1 VTEDGLFD
9 KRATAFG
16 ELAFA
21 YAEHRPDYP
30 IDGIRWALAGAG
42 RAPATVLDLGAGTG
56 KLTGGLLAL
65 GLEVIAVEPDTGML
79 GELTRRFPAVPAVA
93 GTAERIPLAGATVD
107 AVLAGQAFHWFRLD
121 PALTEIG
128 RVLRPG
134 GVFAALWNYD
144 DQTVDWV
151 AKLDQLAHTSAS
163 HLHSPGTGLFG
174 RGDDFPVHQAFSS
187 FERRYFRHTGRHTAE
202 SLTATLGTHSHT
214 IVIPPRE
221 RAEVLARVRAYLE
234 SLPETG
240 GGEFELPMRTTV
252 LRARVSN
259 SRS

>member
-1 VTEDGLFD
+1 MTEDGLFD
-9 KRATAFG
+9 KRASSFG
-16 ELAFA
+16 EVAFA

-30 IDGIRWALAGAG
+30 IDGIRWALAGA
-42 RAPATVLDLGAGTG
+42 RRTPVRIIDLGAGTG

-65 GLEVIAVEPDTGML
+65 GVDVIAVEPDTGML

-121 PALTEIG
+121 PALTEIA

-144 DQTVDWV
+144 DETVDWV
-151 AKLDQLAHTSAS
+151 AQLDKLAHTSAS

-174 RGDDFPVHQAFSS
+174 RGDEFPVHPAFDS
-187 FERRYFRHTGRHTAE
+187 FERRYFRHTRRHTAE
-202 SLTATLGTHSHT
+202 SLTSTIGTHSHT

-221 RAEVLARVRAYLE
+221 RAEVLARVRAFLD
-234 SLPETG
+234 SHPATG
-240 GGEFELPMRTTV
+240 NGEFELPMRTTV
-252 LRARVSN
+252 LRARVWN
-259 SRS
+259 SVA

>member
-9 KRATAFG
+9 KRASAFG
-16 ELAFA
+16 EVAAA

-30 IDGIRWALAGAG
+30 IDGIRWALAGA
-42 RAPATVLDLGAGTG
+42 RRTPVRVLDLGAGTG
-56 KLTGGLLAL
+56 KLTGGLRSL

-93 GTAERIPLAGATVD
+93 GTAERLPLAGATVD

-121 PALTEIG
+121 PALTEIA

-144 DQTVDWV
+144 DERVEWV
-151 AKLDQLAHTSAS
+151 GQLDKLAHTSAS

-174 RGDDFPVHQAFSS
+174 RGDEFPVHQAFGS
-187 FERRYFRHTGRHTAE
+187 FERRYFRHTRRHTAE
-202 SLTATLGTHSHT
+202 SLTSTLGTHSHT
-214 IVIPPRE
+214 IVIPPQE
-221 RAEVLARVRAYLE
+221 RAEVLARVRAFLE
-234 SLPETG
+234 SRPETG
-240 GGEFELPMRTTV
+240 KGEFELPMRTTV
-252 LRARVSN
+252 LRGR
-259 SRS
+259 RSSSVA